1 MIRLT
6 LASNSMHLEAVRR
19 LRRRPELRSVAGEAA
34 LDLLIWEPR
43 RMRLKPGDRRL
54 WPLRLPVS
62 SMVLATLSV
71 LAQMGLVGELRLPHL
86 RGAGR
91 ALRMI
96 AARARR
102 LVLLDD
108 GLDQYRDEPRAMDP
122 GRFPIGTPY
131 WLFSD
136 APAARASWCRRFT
149 CLELGPLY
157 RPRTATPQ
165 PQEQG
170 SQGTLVIDAPGLERL
185 EEAEAAAL
193 LPRPWLVI
201 PHPVLEK
208 RAWPLPTAPG
218 DSLATQPPEELIP
231 CFQGLIVVGESMT
244 LLAAVRLRRPGS
256 ELLIAL
262 PRGVDAN
269 LARLAAELAAGDGG
283 VRLLEDRS

>member
-6 LASNSMHLEAVRR
+6 LVSNSMHLEAVRR

-34 LDLLIWEPR
+34 FDLLIWEPR
-43 RMRLKPGDRRL
+43 RMRLEPGDRRL

-62 SMVLATLSV
+62 SMVLATLTV

-86 RGAGR
+86 RKAGR

-102 LVLLDD
+102 LVLIDD

-122 GRFPIGTPY
+122 ARFPIGTPY

-157 RPRTATPQ
+157 RPRTPAPQ

-185 EEAEAAAL
+185 EEAKAAL
-193 LPRPWLVI
+193 LPRPWLVL
-201 PHPVLEK
+201 PHPVREK
-208 RAWPLPTAPG
+208 RAWPLPAAPG

-231 CFQGLIVVGESMT
+231 SFQGLIVVGESMT

-256 ELLIAL
+256 RLLIAL

-269 LARLAAELAAGDGG
+269 LARLAAELAAREAG
-283 VRLLEDRS
+283 VKLLDDRY